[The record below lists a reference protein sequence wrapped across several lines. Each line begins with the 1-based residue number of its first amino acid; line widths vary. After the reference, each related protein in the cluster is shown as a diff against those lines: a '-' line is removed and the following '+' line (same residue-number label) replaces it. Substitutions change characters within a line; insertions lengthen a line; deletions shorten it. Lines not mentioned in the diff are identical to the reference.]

1 MAVLGIVVTDSALL
15 YFDPAKMDMV
25 KMALNLPK
33 GVAFNMLSSPSFH
46 SWVDAH
52 LL

>member
-1 MAVLGIVVTDSALL
+1 MAVLGIAVAASALL
-15 YFDPAKMDMV
+15 YFDPV
-25 KMALNLPK
+25 KSNEMKKALNLPM
-33 GVAFNMLSSPSFH
+33 GVAISMLSSPSFH